1 MTVTITSLVKRD
13 ETTSSCRGFYEK
25 RSEGYFCPFDL
36 FFSREG
42 GIACAPPGE
51 VNFAIV
57 LWADGGNVG
66 DIIAAIRSVPLEID

>member
-1 MTVTITSLVKRD
+1 MKQQAAVGVFMKNGQKGIFVLLI
-13 ETTSSCRGFYEK
+13 C
-25 RSEGYFCPFDL
+25 
-36 FFSREG
+36 FSREG